1 MNERLPQSLESRLR
15 ADIRRTI
22 EASPSLRKM
31 YRQHHGWRG
40 RIALGHHSFSN
51 FIASGPFQSA
61 VIGLI
66 LGFFSLIAGIVL
78 IQFIGMGVMAALGIP
93 ESYGRPVLEWYATLF
108 IPILFT
114 FICAIGDYARISVI
128 GHRHLRHYAALP
140 LADADLFRKAWAEN
154 NGHSADFFFT
164 PSTFLAIALG
174 TGLWPAPRPVE
185 GWGLG
190 WLALGFVALWFTAK
204 SIALGFIAPGRRS
217 FRLRITGYISLAS
230 IALFLGIVLAPAFRN
245 QLMTLPGRM
254 SPLLA
259 ILLIP
264 ALANLL
270 AVHRHLR
277 DIQPTY
283 DPEALFS
290 APSHATP
297 APAVAPAQTSVAADS
312 DIAVL
317 AIRARLFEKTREPSP
332 NASSTFFSKRWLT
345 KNERDLTGLLRSE
358 NDITSWFTW
367 KSIVITLLCGML
379 LEGISQRYLAT
390 QTPESVERLSTGM
403 ILLAV
408 FAKLLGFGGFIGI
421 SLVPVVQFVQ
431 ALTLA
436 PTNADR
442 TGSIGLNTLNE
453 TYPVTA
459 TVIRNTIL
467 KEALAHLVVFLPI
480 VASILAFFCL
490 TTQIGRENWFDL
502 AMYALRV
509 LLLAAAFLPFFW
521 TLRVM
526 NMARLNRVFT
536 LPGLAFIGLVLVM
549 PVLCFNAL
557 IVPFAFS
564 HLTAFAVT
572 PAIFFMWVGL
582 QRLVAGLF
590 ECHDVDLRTK

>member
-114 FICAIGDYARISVI
+114 FVCAIGDYLRIASI
-128 GHRHLRHYAALP
+128 GHRYLRHYAALP

-164 PSTFLAIALG
+164 PSIFLAIALG

-190 WLALGFVALWFTAK
+190 WLALGFGALWFTAK
-204 SIALGFIAPGRRS
+204 SIALSFIAPGRRS

-245 QLMTLPGRM
+245 QLLTLPGQM

-264 ALANLL
+264 ALANVL
-270 AVHRHLR
+270 AVRRRLR

-283 DPEALFS
+283 APESLFS
-290 APSHATP
+290 ASWQTTTTVTP
-297 APAVAPAQTSVAADS
+297 VRTSLASDSEIAA
-312 DIAVL
+312 L
-317 AIRARLFEKTREPSP
+317 AIRARLFEETRKPLP
-332 NASSTFFSKRWLT
+332 DDSSTFFLNRWLT
-345 KNERDLTGLLRSE
+345 KSERTLTRLLRSE
-358 NDITSWFTW
+358 HYAASWFTW
-367 KSIVITLLCGML
+367 KFIVITLLCGML
-379 LEGISQRYLAT
+379 LEGISRWYLAT
-390 QTPESVERLSTGM
+390 QPPDSVENLSTGT

-408 FAKLLGFGGFIGI
+408 LAKLLGCVCFIGVN
-421 SLVPVVQFVQ
+421 LVPILQFVHT
-431 ALTLA
+431 LTLA
-436 PTNADR
+436 PTHTDR
-442 TGSIGLNTLNE
+442 TGSVGLNTLNE

-590 ECHDVDLRTK
+590 ECHDVDLRKK